1 MKKRWKAVLAVLFCC
16 AVLMSCSP
24 LKFPSAEA
32 PEVTATPS
40 PSRAATPKPT
50 PTEAPLGT
58 RELGETDRDK
68 EETVYVKAGADGMA
82 RDVTVETL
90 LRCRGT
96 DGSIRDR
103 TRLTDIK
110 NTEGDEEFRQERD
123 GSLIWEDHGEEIR
136 YEGKSRDRLP
146 VGVKISYTLD
156 GRPIRPENLA
166 GKSGHL
172 VIRFDYENR
181 TQETRDV
188 SIYGGEAKSIQTKV
202 PFLAFSFAV
211 LPKEVF
217 SHVECKNGRLLS
229 LGEQNAFLGFGLP
242 GFPDALTLADNKL
255 TEDLDIPTFAELEA
269 DVKDF
274 EMDFTATVFSNG
286 LLEEL
291 EQKDLNELYDLAGEF
306 DTLYDAA
313 AQLAEG
319 SEKLGDGMSAYVG
332 GVNSALQ
339 TAKDLTADLPGVAA
353 ELKALSKET
362 GVQMSGLAES
372 VSTLDSVRASLSTV
386 SEELE
391 GLGGVLGGVNLSTEA
406 IEAAAGAVGLA
417 KDAVN
422 DAETQANERL
432 SAVQSGAQAA
442 IESAK
447 AAAGGAS
454 GALEAAKGA
463 LAVELSRV
471 EADFGSSAID
481 LNGVNGVIDGL
492 AEQGFTKEQINAV
505 KNVVGEEL
513 MSQIENENSRLAELG
528 TAFVSAANERID
540 VARDALDSAA
550 AAVGEAAGPMG
561 EASAALDEALGMAA
575 SEETV
580 SFTEA
585 YAALETAMGAV
596 TALAGTDP
604 GVLNAAIG
612 EISGEI
618 SELKTITDTLYGVLT
633 SHGAIQS
640 YLEKVEKMTE
650 GLEGKIPEDF
660 NPGTAIQELMDAG
673 TTLNKGL
680 HQLEDGNAAFR
691 DGIAELAD
699 VGGWKL
705 RRLTRELDA
714 MHAADLAYCNF
725 GGIADGC
732 SGSVRFIIETD
743 AIEKQ
748 AK

>member
-1 MKKRWKAVLAVLFCC
+1 MKKGWKAVLAVLFCC

-40 PSRAATPKPT
+40 PSPAATPKPT
-50 PTEAPLGT
+50 PTEAPLGS
-58 RELGETDRDK
+58 REQGETDRDK
-68 EETVYVKAGADGMA
+68 EETVYVKAGADGTA

-96 DGSIRDR
+96 DGSIYDR

-156 GRPIRPENLA
+156 GRPVRPENLA

-181 TQETRDV
+181 TQETREV

-255 TEDLDIPTFAELEA
+255 TEDLDIPTYAELEA

-291 EQKDLNELYDLAGEF
+291 EQKDLNELYALAGEF

-332 GVNSALQ
+332 GVNGALQ
-339 TAKDLTADLPGVAA
+339 TAKDLTADLPAVAA
-353 ELKALSKET
+353 ELEALSKET

-372 VSTLDSVRASLSTV
+372 VSTLDSVRASLSAV

-417 KDAVN
+417 KEAVN
-422 DAETQANERL
+422 RAETQANERL

-442 IESAK
+442 IESAQ

-463 LAVELSRV
+463 LAVELSGV

-481 LNGVNGVIDGL
+481 LNGVNGVIYGL
-492 AEQGFTKEQINAV
+492 AEQGFTEEQINAV

-528 TAFVSAANERID
+528 DALVSAANDRID
-540 VARDALDSAA
+540 AARGALDSAA

-575 SEETV
+575 SEEAV

-604 GVLNAAIG
+604 GVLNDAIG

-650 GLEGKIPEDF
+650 GLEGTIPEDF
-660 NPGTAIQELMDAG
+660 DPGTAIQELMDAG

-699 VGGWKL
+699 LGGWKL